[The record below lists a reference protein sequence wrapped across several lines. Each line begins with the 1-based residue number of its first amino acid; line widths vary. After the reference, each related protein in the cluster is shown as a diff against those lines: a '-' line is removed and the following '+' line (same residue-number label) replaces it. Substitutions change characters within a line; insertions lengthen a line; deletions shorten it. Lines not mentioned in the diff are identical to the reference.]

1 MKQFPRRTLLLL
13 LLCIFLLLLGTGA
26 AYAGV
31 TAAEIPWWTVD
42 GGGGRSTSTHLV
54 LNGSIGQFDAGSM
67 SSSHTYLYGGYWV
80 PGGEPGETIY
90 RVFLPLTTKQ

>member
-1 MKQFPRRTLLLL
+1 MKRFPRRTLLLL
-13 LLCIFLLLLGTGA
+13 LLCILLLLGTGA

-54 LNGSIGQFDAGSM
+54 LNGSIGQFDAGRM
-67 SSSHTYLYGGYWV
+67 SSSHFQLYGGYWV
-80 PGGEPGETIY
+80 PGGEAGEVLY
-90 RVFLPLTTKQ
+90 QVFLPLTTKQ